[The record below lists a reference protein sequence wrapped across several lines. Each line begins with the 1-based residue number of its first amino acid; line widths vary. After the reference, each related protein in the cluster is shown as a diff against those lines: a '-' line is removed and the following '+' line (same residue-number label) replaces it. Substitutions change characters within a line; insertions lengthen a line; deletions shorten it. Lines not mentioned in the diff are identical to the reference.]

1 MRVLLLLACAVVSSF
16 AAMALDHPGMVS
28 ATGDGLRIIAE
39 GRPTVSIAVDPAADK
54 AVKIAAANLAKDFER
69 VCGEA
74 ASCEALGDAAS
85 CRVNKEVANSAV
97 NATGRRVSQLEGR
110 RVSQLSVKVVP
121 DGRREAYRITVDKS
135 GITVVGSDRR
145 GSVYGIYELSEQ
157 IGVSPWYDW
166 ADAPVAH
173 HRDLVLAYGRYV
185 GKEPAVRYRGIF
197 LNDEAP
203 CLTGWVKN
211 TYGTDTGDH
220 RFYARVGEL
229 ILRLRGNFLWPAMWC
244 WSFYADDPENS
255 RTMDEMGVIMGT
267 SHHEPMARNHQ
278 EWARKRKDF
287 GAWNY
292 ETNRATLDRFFA
304 EGVAR
309 CRGTEDLVTIGMRGD
324 GDEAMGADTNIAL
337 MKRIMAN
344 QRAIIERE
352 TGKAAQDV
360 PQVWALYKEVL
371 DYYDAG
377 LRPPDDVTILLCD
390 DNWGNVRRL
399 PNDEER
405 KRPGGWGLYYHV
417 DYVGAP
423 RNSKWLNV
431 TSAPSMWGQL
441 SLAYEYGVDRL
452 WVLNVGDLK
461 PMEYPIQLFLDMAR
475 DPQRF
480 APQNL
485 HQHMEQFCKS
495 VLPDEAAQE
504 AASIL
509 ARSYHC
515 AARCTPEM
523 LDRNTYDL
531 ASGEWRQ
538 VRDAYVALAEE
549 ARTLEAKIPAE
560 AKDWYREIVLFHVE
574 AMANLY
580 EMYYAAAIGDRAR
593 TETAF
598 ARDAEICRAYNEDI
612 AGGKWNGMM
621 RQKHIGYTNW
631 SDNFP
636 ADTCPD
642 VADGARIGDTLR
654 APRAGQAVF
663 EADDYASAT
672 VDPSQRWEFIPGLG
686 RTKGAMEV
694 FPRLGDPKNARL
706 VYRCMVPAGVT
717 QATVRVVVRSTLA
730 FARKEGHRYRINGQE
745 INFNARLNE
754 AKENIY
760 SVFYPTV
767 ARRVVANEVNVKVP
781 GVTSRRGADKNVLDM
796 PRREVTPG
804 TLDIILEPL
813 DPGIA
818 FERVI
823 VDWSG
828 SPIRGYLNGD
838 NPKYAPPAKPKADPG
853 ALDRPEP
860 YITSIERKQSYDR
873 NLGENWWERRHAA
886 ILKEIAEGRPGT
898 YDLVLA
904 GDSITH
910 RWERHGKDA
919 YVAVTNE
926 LKVLNLGFGAD
937 GVRNLLWRFRSG
949 ELDGYRAKA
958 VQLMIGTNNGCA
970 PEQTAAEI
978 RACLREIRQRQ
989 PQAKIVLCAILARGN
1004 PDSVERGR
1012 NETVNDLIRPLAD
1025 GKTIVW
1031 KDWSPL
1037 FTLPDGRMNPK
1048 LTDDG
1053 LHPNAA
1059 GYAAWREAALP
1070 YWKGLR

>member
-1 MRVLLLLACAVVSSF
+1 MRRTVSLGACFVALQAF
-16 AAMALDHPGMVS
+16 ALDHPGMVAS
-28 ATGDGLRIIAE
+28 SGDGCRVIAD
-39 GRPTVSIAVDPAADK
+39 GRPAVSIVVDPAADA
-54 AVKIAAANLAKDFER
+54 AVRIAAANLAKDFER
-69 VCGEA
+69 VCGTA
-74 ASCEALGDAAS
+74 APRGDAAS
-85 CRVNKEVANSAV
+85 TVAPRIAVRVK
-97 NATGRRVSQLEGR
+97 
-110 RVSQLSVKVVP
+110 P
-121 DGRREAYRITVDKS
+121 DGRREAYAMTVSAS
-135 GITVVGSDRR
+135 GIDIVGSDRR
-145 GSVYGIYELSEQ
+145 GAVYGIYELSEQ

-173 HRDLVLAYGRYV
+173 HRNLSLRFGTYATG
-185 GKEPAVRYRGIF
+185 EPAVRYRGIF

-211 TYGTDTGDH
+211 TYGADTGDH

-244 WSFYADDPENS
+244 WSFYADDPLNS
-255 RTMDEMGVIMGT
+255 KTMDEMGVIVGT

-278 EWARKRKDF
+278 EWARNRKAN

-292 ETNRATLDRFFA
+292 ETNRAVLDRFFA

-309 CRGTEDLVTIGMRGD
+309 CKDTEDLITVGMRGD
-324 GDEAMGADTNIAL
+324 GDEAMGAETNIAL
-337 MKRIMAN
+337 LERVMSN
-344 QRAIIERE
+344 QRAIIARE
-352 TGKAAQDV
+352 SGRDAKDV

-399 PNDEER
+399 PNAEER
-405 KRPGGWGLYYHV
+405 KHPGGWGLYYHA

-431 TSAPSMWGQL
+431 TSPASMWEQL
-441 SLAYEYGVDRL
+441 SLAHEYGVDRL

-475 DPQRF
+475 DPRKF
-480 APQNL
+480 TARNL
-485 HQHMEQFCKS
+485 RQHLEAFCAGGGGVLAASAGEIAS
-495 VLPDEAAQE
+495 VLD
-504 AASIL
+504 
-509 ARSYHC
+509 RSCRY

-531 ASGEWRQ
+531 ASGEWRR
-538 VRDAYVALAEE
+538 VRDEYAALADE
-549 ARTLEAKIPAE
+549 ARALERKIPHG

-593 TETAF
+593 TEAAF
-598 ARDAEICRAYNEDI
+598 ARDGELCRAYNEDI

-631 SDNFP
+631 SDNFA

-642 VADGARIGDTLR
+642 AVVGAAVGPDFGAER
-654 APRAGQAVF
+654 AKDQVIF
-663 EADDYASAT
+663 EANDCVSAT
-672 VDPSQRWEFIPGLG
+672 VDPSQCWEFIPGLG
-686 RTKGAMEV
+686 RTAGAMEV
-694 FPRLGDPKNARL
+694 FPRLGDPKDARL
-706 VYRCMVPAGVT
+706 VYRCTVPAGVT

-730 FARKEGHRYRINGQE
+730 FARKEGHRYRVNGQE
-745 INFNARLNE
+745 VNFNARLNE
-754 AKENIY
+754 AKGNIY
-760 SVFYPTV
+760 AVFYPTV
-767 ARRVVANEVNVKVP
+767 ARRVVANEVKVA
-781 GVTSRRGADKNVLDM
+781 VASNALKV
-796 PRREVTPG
+796 V
-804 TLDIILEPL
+804 LEPL
-813 DPGIA
+813 DPGVA

-828 SPIRGYLNGD
+828 RPIRGYLNGD
-838 NPKYAPPAKPKADPG
+838 LPPYAPPAKPKG
-853 ALDRPEP
+853 NGGLLDRPEP
-860 YITSIERKQSYDR
+860 YVTSVERKHSYDA

-886 ILKEIAEGRPGT
+886 ILAEIEATRA

-937 GVRNLLWRFRSG
+937 CVRNLLWRLRSG

-970 PEQTAAEI
+970 PERTAAEI
-978 RACLREIRQRQ
+978 RACLREIRKRQ
-989 PQAKIVLCAILARGN
+989 PQAKVILCAILARGN

-1012 NETVNDLIRPLAD
+1012 NDAVNELIRPLAD
-1025 GKTIVW
+1025 GRTIVW
-1031 KDWSPL
+1031 QDWSPL

-1053 LHPNAA
+1053 LHPNAV
-1059 GYAAWREAALP
+1059 GYAAWRDAALP
-1070 YWKGLR
+1070 HWKDLTLSQEREEK

>member
-1 MRVLLLLACAVVSSF
+1 MKHLPFLITCLLSLKVL
-16 AAMALDHPGMVS
+16 ALDHPGMVS
-28 ATGDGLRIIAE
+28 AGDDGLRIIAD
-39 GRPTVSIAVDPAADK
+39 GRPAVAIAVDPASGP
-54 AVKIAAANLAKDFER
+54 AVRIAAANLAKDFER
-69 VCGEA
+69 VCGVAAESVRGEA
-74 ASCEALGDAAS
+74 GVRALP
-85 CRVNKEVANSAV
+85 
-97 NATGRRVSQLEGR
+97 TVSVR
-110 RVSQLSVKVVP
+110 VVP
-121 DGRREAYRITVDKS
+121 DGRREAYVLTVAQD
-135 GITVVGSDRR
+135 GITIVGSDRR
-145 GSVYGIYELSEQ
+145 GAVYGIYELSEQ

-166 ADAPVAH
+166 ADAPVA
-173 HRDLVLAYGRYV
+173 RRQNLVLTCGTYV
-185 GKEPAVRYRGIF
+185 GQEPAVRYRGIF

-211 TYGTDTGDH
+211 TYGTNHGDH

-255 RTMDEMGVIMGT
+255 RTMDEMGVVMGT

-337 MKRIMAN
+337 VKRIMAN
-344 QRAIIERE
+344 QRAIIKRE

-399 PNDEER
+399 PKAEER
-405 KRPGGWGLYYHV
+405 ARSGGWGLYYHV

-431 TSAPSMWGQL
+431 TSAASMWEQL

-475 DPQRF
+475 DPKKFTARNLQR
-480 APQNL
+480 
-485 HQHMEQFCKS
+485 HMEDFCAGRSDDLAASARESAS
-495 VLPDEAAQE
+495 VL
-504 AASIL
+504 S
-509 ARSYHC
+509 RSYRF

-523 LDRNTYDL
+523 LDRNTYNL
-531 ASGEWRQ
+531 ASGEWQQ
-538 VRDAYVALAEE
+538 VRDDYVALAEE
-549 ARTLEAKIPAE
+549 ARALEKKVPAE
-560 AKDWYREIVLFHVE
+560 AKDWYHQIVLFHVE

-593 TETAF
+593 TEAAF
-598 ARDAEICRAYNEDI
+598 ARDAELCRAYNEEI

-631 SDNFP
+631 SDNFA

-642 VADGARIGDTLR
+642 VADDSKAKEAHGVS
-654 APRAGQAVF
+654 RAGQVVF

-694 FPRLGDPKNARL
+694 FPRVGDPKDARL
-706 VYRCMVPAGVT
+706 VYRCTVPAGVT

-730 FARKEGHRYRINGQE
+730 FARKEGHRYRVNGQE
-745 INFNARLNE
+745 VNFNARLNE

-767 ARRVVANEVNVKVP
+767 ARRVVANEVKVKVP
-781 GVTSRRGADKNVLDM
+781 GVTSRRGADKN
-796 PRREVTPG
+796 G
-804 TLDIILEPL
+804 LDIILEPL
-813 DPGIA
+813 DPGVA

-828 SPIRGYLNGD
+828 APIRGYLNGD
-838 NPKYAPPAKPKADPG
+838 RPKYAPPAKPKADPG

-860 YITSIERKQSYDR
+860 YITSVERTQSYDR
-873 NLGENWWERRHAA
+873 NMGENWWRRRHAA
-886 ILKEIAEGRPGT
+886 ILREIAGGGSDAPRT

-904 GDSITH
+904 GDSITQ

-937 GVRNLLWRFRSG
+937 GVRNLLWRLRSG

-970 PEQTAAEI
+970 PEETAAEI
-978 RACLREIRQRQ
+978 RACLREIRKRQ
-989 PQAKIVLCAILARGN
+989 PQAKILLCAILARGN
-1004 PDSVERGR
+1004 PDCVERGR
-1012 NETVNDLIRPLAD
+1012 NDTVNDLIRPLAD
-1025 GKTIVW
+1025 GKTILW

-1053 LHPNAA
+1053 LHPNAE
-1059 GYAAWREAALP
+1059 GYAVWRDVLLP
-1070 YWKGLR
+1070 YWNREIRRE